1 MPRRTAAPSG
11 FSITSRCSS
20 NSRGKPN
27 ITVADAQFFAP
38 ETAWLTQTYGGG
50 LPVGTSGENPRYGAR
65 VFFNLP
71 PSYNGSVPATL
82 SFVDS
87 TGKVIRAFQLHLAPK
102 KPVDLDEDQQN
113 ETDQAHIRAVEYSEA
128 TAVKPGMNAFQ
139 WDMKYPPAFDAPGYK
154 IDETD
159 DFSDNGGGP
168 TTLPGSYT
176 AVLQYG
182 THEMRAP
189 FTIAVDPRVHP
200 AAGALEA
207 RLSLE
212 LRLLGE
218 IDRLDRSMAA
228 ALAARSHASPQA
240 RRAIDAEIARLML
253 LGKRSSEYDSVLPT
267 QVREQLAFLMNA
279 MEGAYQAPTQAEYDS
294 YDELKT
300 LADAGIARL
309 KELTP

>member
-1 MPRRTAAPSG
+1 
-11 FSITSRCSS
+11 
-20 NSRGKPN
+20 
-27 ITVADAQFFAP
+27 
-38 ETAWLTQTYGGG
+38 
-50 LPVGTSGENPRYGAR
+50 
-65 VFFNLP
+65 
-71 PSYNGSVPATL
+71 
-82 SFVDS
+82 
-87 TGKVIRAFQLHLAPK
+87 
-102 KPVDLDEDQQN
+102 
-113 ETDQAHIRAVEYSEA
+113 
-128 TAVKPGMNAFQ
+128 MNAFQ

-240 RRAIDAEIARLML
+240 RRAIDAEIAHLML

-267 QVREQLAFLMNA
+267 QVREQLAFLMNG

-294 YDELKT
+294 YDELKA
-300 LADAGIARL
+300 LADTGIARL
-309 KELTP
+309 QQLTP